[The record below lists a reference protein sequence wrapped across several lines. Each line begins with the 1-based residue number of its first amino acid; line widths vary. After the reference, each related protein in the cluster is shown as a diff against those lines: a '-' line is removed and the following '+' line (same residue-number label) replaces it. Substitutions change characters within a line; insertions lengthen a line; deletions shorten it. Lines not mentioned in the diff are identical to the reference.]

1 MVGAYISL
9 FKKFSHKQ
17 TMSKF
22 TTLRDRKRVLISRF
36 SHHHVRAFL
45 PTSFPS
51 GASKFSHS
59 FSAGN
64 EFDRLGHI
72 AA

>member
-1 MVGAYISL
+1 M
-9 FKKFSHKQ
+9 
-17 TMSKF
+17 
-22 TTLRDRKRVLISRF
+22 LRDRKRVLISRF
-36 SHHHVRAFL
+36 GHHHVRAFL
-45 PTSFPS
+45 PTSFSS

-59 FSAGN
+59 FGAGT